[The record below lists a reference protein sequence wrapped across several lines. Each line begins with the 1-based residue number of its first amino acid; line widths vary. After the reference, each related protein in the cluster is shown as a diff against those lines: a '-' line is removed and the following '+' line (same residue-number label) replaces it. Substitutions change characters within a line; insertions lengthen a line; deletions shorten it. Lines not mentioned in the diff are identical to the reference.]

1 MDEFTWCEDN
11 YELLQLN
18 RLIKVRKRNIP
29 IRAIKLVGDAEE
41 VEYVGIQE
49 VKTFSESLICYVKE
63 ETTRDDI
70 IAAWNHHQI
79 LFFGESKY
87 TSDTAFKTL
96 ITKELAGADVLT
108 VDVRGMNA
116 GILIDRFIKD
126 LQLEGAEMIKD
137 LVADKQVFIEKLKKD
152 YAGTLMNVLLA
163 NVSHSRDGVFS
174 PNDMIGITPLKQTD
188 DFDPNDIGEKNVDE
202 IHSAEKAPAA
212 NPAEEEVGSNQAPAS
227 SPSEDVAQVESDQQ
241 VDSGE
246 NDCDNI
252 PIPSQK
258 SSDNDNANCK
268 SELTEEEKKRNEA
281 LLSALEDH
289 YYKVS
294 AMIKGSKDNRFAN
307 LAQRIDS
314 AVKNK
319 SFNTQ
324 WCPIY
329 LDVSDDISTE
339 LYAALYELDKE
350 TLDFNNQIVRQK
362 MHLECLFCGNEWE
375 EDVTFRPSGIFFAEC
390 PKCAGTRPIE
400 KE

>member
-49 VKTFSESLICYVKE
+49 LKTFSESLICYVKE

-152 YAGTLMNVLLA
+152 YAGTLMNVLLE

-174 PNDMIGITPLKQTD
+174 PNDMIGITPLNQTD

-241 VDSGE
+241 
-246 NDCDNI
+246 
-252 PIPSQK
+252 
-258 SSDNDNANCK
+258 
-268 SELTEEEKKRNEA
+268 TEEEKKRNEA